1 MSDRAQV
8 NGSVSKNV
16 RLILTVWRS
25 PFTVHRSP
33 FTVRRC
39 STAKYANGG
48 EKGIQNL
55 HEEITFLNP
64 SFNNSARLS
73 R

>member
-16 RLILTVWRS
+16 RLILTVW
-25 PFTVHRSP
+25 RSP

>member
-33 FTVRRC
+33 FAVHRSAVLNREIREWRR
-39 STAKYANGG
+39 
-48 EKGIQNL
+48 KGN
-55 HEEITFLNP
+55 TKF
-64 SFNNSARLS
+64 A
-73 R
+73 

>member
-33 FTVRRC
+33 FTVHRSPFTVHRSAVLNREIREWRR
-39 STAKYANGG
+39 
-48 EKGIQNL
+48 KGN
-55 HEEITFLNP
+55 TKF
-64 SFNNSARLS
+64 A
-73 R
+73 